1 MNQEPYNAFS
11 TNNKSKSGLNKQ
23 EVTRAAFK
31 LATSRKGT
39 FVISKVTPLHFY
51 KIYCTS
57 SFSRNSINLSSCCS
71 RGWEAVRL
79 RYRSREARR
88 FSTKS
93 MELDSSAVLDIFTL
107 VIPKRRIRRRMI
119 ASGFS
124 GFFVSLKEQENCCLY
139 NAGSLFL
146 TGDVIYVIFASGIK
160 NIMYFNPH
168 TDVC

>member
-1 MNQEPYNAFS
+1 
-11 TNNKSKSGLNKQ
+11 
-23 EVTRAAFK
+23 
-31 LATSRKGT
+31 
-39 FVISKVTPLHFY
+39 
-51 KIYCTS
+51 
-57 SFSRNSINLSSCCS
+57 
-71 RGWEAVRL
+71 
-79 RYRSREARR
+79 
-88 FSTKS
+88 
-93 MELDSSAVLDIFTL
+93 
-107 VIPKRRIRRRMI
+107 MI